1 MGFERIQ
8 TYILEDE
15 QGTSLK
21 AAGWKFEGAA
31 GGGQWKHTDG
41 RPRRTDQPTQMKGR
55 WALTLNQPQPRITAT
70 PAVISGLW
78 GIEGGEPT

>member
-21 AAGWKFEGAA
+21 AAGWLFEGAA

-41 RPRRTDQPTQMKGR
+41 RPRRTDQPNTIKGR
-55 WALTLNQPQPRITAT
+55 WALTLNQPQPKITAT
-70 PAVISGLW
+70 PSVISGLW
-78 GIEGGEPT
+78 GIESGEQA